1 MLYSLL
7 DYTEGYKDEKQRGIV
22 GKRTQLRKKKGI
34 KKKRLPQIPRNKAR
48 VNVENQPRLKSHGL
62 KGRAD

>member
-34 KKKRLPQIPRNKAR
+34 KKKDFPRFPAT
-48 VNVENQPRLKSHGL
+48 
-62 KGRAD
+62 